1 MAENQRKVFTDESLA
16 AFVDEIK
23 TYTESAVS
31 GKADSDHKHDDLY
44 DTKGTAQEKADA
56 VQTNLDSLSAEVD
69 ECISGLSISGKTIT
83 YTKNN
88 GDTGT
93 ITTQDTDTKVT
104 NTWNPNVKAYITG
117 TTSYDTSTGTQVF
130 DRTIYID
137 KEPGKLV
144 ATTFLGT
151 LKGTAD
157 YANYA
162 YQAEADDNGDI
173 ISAKYETKSNAS
185 AKLTEAKTY
194 ADSAAAKVKND
205 LLNGAGAAYDTLK
218 ELGELIDDNT
228 DAIELLNDVAAGKA
242 DATHSHTISE
252 ITNLQTTLNGKANSS
267 HGTHVSYS
275 STAPVMDGTAS
286 VGSASTVARSDH
298 KHPVDTSRASQADLD
313 ALEEVVGTKVDKVS
327 GKGLSTNDYTT
338 TEKNKLAG
346 IASGAEVNQNAFSN
360 VTVGSTTIA
369 ADGKQ
374 DTLTIASGGN
384 ITITPD
390 ASADKVTFTVADGTT
405 GAKGV
410 VQLTNSTSSTSTT
423 TAATPSS
430 VKSAYDLANTAK
442 TTADSKQAAITGAAT
457 TITGSNL
464 TASRALVSNASG
476 KVAVSSVTS
485 TQLGY
490 LSGVTSAIQT
500 QLNGKLSTSGTAAKA
515 TADASGN
522 TITSTYATKTE
533 LNNRHKEITQAA
545 YNALSTTE
553 KNNGT
558 VYMITDAVDEFNA
571 GQVAYNNSSSG
582 LSAVDVQGAIDELDT
597 NRITVQEGTGIH
609 SVNGL
614 ILPISNVPSGL
625 PVTKLHMTW
634 HDTYGWCLVVYYYYN
649 GQICQGIIK
658 LTD

>member
-31 GKADSDHKHDDLY
+31 TKADS
-44 DTKGTAQEKADA
+44 G
-56 VQTNLDSLSAEVD
+56 
-69 ECISGLSISGKTIT
+69 
-83 YTKNN
+83 
-88 GDTGT
+88 
-93 ITTQDTDTKVT
+93 
-104 NTWNPNVKAYITG
+104 
-117 TTSYDTSTGTQVF
+117 
-130 DRTIYID
+130 
-137 KEPGKLV
+137 
-144 ATTFLGT
+144 
-151 LKGTAD
+151 
-157 YANYA
+157 
-162 YQAEADDNGDI
+162 
-173 ISAKYETKSNAS
+173 
-185 AKLTEAKTY
+185 
-194 ADSAAAKVKND
+194 
-205 LLNGAGAAYDTLK
+205 
-218 ELGELIDDNT
+218 
-228 DAIELLNDVAAGKA
+228 
-242 DATHSHTISE
+242 HSHAISE
-252 ITNLQTTLNGKANSS
+252 ITNLQTTLNGKADSS

-286 VGSASTVARSDH
+286 AGSASTVARSDH

-442 TTADSKQAAITGAAT
+442 TTADSKQDAITGAAT

-464 TASRALVSNASG
+464 TASRALVSDANG

-533 LNNRHKEITQAA
+533 LNNKHKELTQAQ

-558 VYMITDAVDEFNA
+558 VYMITDATDEFDA
-571 GQVAYNNSSSG
+571 GQVAYDNSIGG
-582 LSAVDVQGAIDELDT
+582 LNAVDVQGAINELT
-597 NRITVQEGTGIH
+597 KNRISFLDDEICRINENQVVPLSRSYGQI
-609 SVNGL
+609 
-614 ILPISNVPSGL
+614 PIYQIG
-625 PVTKLHMTW
+625 MYW
-634 HDTYGWCLVVYYYYN
+634 HNTDGWCLVVYYLYN
-649 GQICQGIIK
+649 GEKYGMRVK
-658 LTD
+658 LLDI